1 MKKNL
6 HFFRNLSIRSKLLS
20 YFFLIIVLISI
31 FVFLPIYMKTLSILR
46 SSTQQ
51 QAIDAVI
58 QTSTALDNTLNSICY
73 MADFISYSTE
83 IQSILTEKLDD
94 PYNSYDEVPP
104 SYFSAAERVL
114 ITNYSSNKLNTIN
127 IFADNGM
134 IFEVPNRI
142 PTFDSDEIQEIKK
155 LSESHSGRISW
166 YFLRGKELCLL
177 KEIRNITTTRN
188 LGALAI
194 SVKKDYLDRS
204 ITQSFFAG
212 KGNLVI
218 LDQQG
223 NYICGKTYAPVLYR
237 DLSELD
243 SSSSTFSNIEYE
255 NSPFLVTANALP
267 DKGLVVYGLIS
278 EDALYGQINQ
288 LFRWIASFV
297 VIMTGVVSLVV
308 IFFSESLVR
317 PLRKMAHFM
326 DIAAK
331 GDFSISLPIESDDE
345 IGQLSHHFNSMVQKI
360 NSLIDNVYKKELLYK
375 DAEFKMLQAQINPHF
390 IYNVLDTISWTVQL
404 NGMPEISK
412 MASSLSRLMRIS
424 INKDQNITLK
434 EELACVQDYLLIQK
448 IRYQDKISAI
458 IDVDD
463 RLNDLVIP
471 KLILEPLV
479 ENAIVHGLE
488 GKGGTGLILVKG
500 ELVENMVIFTIKDN
514 GIGISQERLAEIGPS
529 HSDANSTHTGLGF
542 LNVHNRIQYV
552 YGTEYGLDIKSQPNS
567 GTTVTIRIP
576 YISLPDLRKKSSE
589 DVII

>member
-1 MKKNL
+1 MAEKI
-6 HFFRNLSIRSKLLS
+6 HFFRNMSIRNKLLS
-20 YFFLIIVLISI
+20 YFFLIIAMISI

-83 IQSILTEKLDD
+83 IQSILTEKLDA
-94 PYNSYDEVPP
+94 PYESYDDVPP
-104 SYFSAAERVL
+104 SYFSTAERVL

-142 PTFDSDEIQEIKK
+142 PTFDSHEISVIKE
-155 LSESHSGRISW
+155 LAESDSGRISW
-166 YFLRGKELCLL
+166 HFLRDGELCLL

-188 LGALAI
+188 LGALTI
-194 SVKKDYLDRS
+194 SVKKKYLDSS
-204 ITQSFFAG
+204 INQSFISG

-218 LDQQG
+218 LDLYG
-223 NYICGKTYAPVLYR
+223 NYICGKAYAPDLYR
-237 DLSELD
+237 SLSVLD
-243 SSSSTFSNIEYE
+243 SSSSSFSNIEYE
-255 NSPFLVTANALP
+255 GSPFLVTANALP

-278 EDALYGQINQ
+278 EDALYGQLNQ
-288 LFRWIASFV
+288 LFRWAASFV
-297 VIMTGVVSLVV
+297 AAMTGVVSFVV
-308 IFFSESLVR
+308 IFFSNSLIR
-317 PLRKMAHFM
+317 PLHNMANSM

-331 GDFSISLPIESDDE
+331 GDFTVSLPIESDDE
-345 IGQLSHHFNSMVQKI
+345 IGQLSRHFNSMVQKV

-412 MASSLSRLMRIS
+412 MASALSRLMRIS
-424 INKDQNITLK
+424 INKNQNITLK
-434 EELACVQDYLLIQK
+434 EELSCVQDYLLIQK
-448 IRYQDKISAI
+448 IRYQDKISAV

-471 KLILEPLV
+471 KLILEPIV
-479 ENAIVHGLE
+479 ENAVVHGLE
-488 GKGGTGLILVKG
+488 GKVGTGLILVRG
-500 ELVENMVIFTIKDN
+500 ELSEDTVIFTIKDN
-514 GIGISQERLAEIGPS
+514 GIGITQKRLEEIWIS
-529 HSDANSTHTGLGF
+529 HSKSNSTHTGLGF
-542 LNVHNRIQYV
+542 LNVHSRIQYI
-552 YGTEYGLDIKSQPNS
+552 YGTDYGLDIKSQPNS
-567 GTTVTIRIP
+567 GTTVTIQIP
-576 YISLPDLRKKSSE
+576 YISLPDQRKNE
-589 DVII
+589 